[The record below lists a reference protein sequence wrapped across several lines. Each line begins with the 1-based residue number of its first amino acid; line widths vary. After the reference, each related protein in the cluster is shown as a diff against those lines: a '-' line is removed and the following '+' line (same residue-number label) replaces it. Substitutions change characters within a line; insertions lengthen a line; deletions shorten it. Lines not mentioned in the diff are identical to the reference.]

1 MTSALPASPEALTDL
16 AAPNPPKP
24 LLSIKNLSLQFR
36 TRSGIVQ
43 GLRSVSL
50 DLQKGETLGLVGESG
65 SGKSVL
71 SFATMRISD
80 PAAKVTEGSIN
91 FDGMSLL
98 DLSESAMQNIRG
110 REMAMVFQNPRVA
123 LNPIRKVGLQIKDVL
138 RRHAAVPAAQLQQR
152 AIALLQQVRIP
163 DPESRYHAY
172 PAQMSGGQCQRVMI
186 AIALACNPALLIA
199 DEPTTGLDVTTQ
211 AAIMGL
217 IRELARDRRM
227 ATILITHDLALASQ
241 NCERI
246 AVMRHGQIVELAP
259 VEALFSN
266 PQHEYT
272 RALIAAIPASAAK
285 ASPRP
290 IQPPELGH
298 ESPLRDEAS
307 SATPVQPPDKPIT
320 AQSSLPGTLEVHRVV
335 RRFSVGR
342 KAWFGAL
349 TQLHAVDDVS
359 FEIKPGQSLGLV
371 GESGCGKSTMARL
384 VARLIDTSDGRLV
397 FSGTDIGAIPAA
409 KFARAAS
416 RTDIQMVFQDPTDSL
431 NPRYTAY
438 DCIAEPLRLLAGL
451 RDDAVVRVRVGQ
463 AASDVGLPEELLSR
477 FPHQLSGGQKARVG
491 IARAVCMRPKLLV
504 LDEPTAALDVS
515 VQAVVLRLLAELKVK
530 LNMSYLFI
538 SHDLNV
544 VRILCDQVLV
554 MYLGKVVEAGVA
566 QEVFDHPAHPYTR
579 ALVNAIPK
587 IEFPAVPWQGDTG
600 EPQSPIDPDPKRCR
614 YAGRCANEKARCLDN
629 YPSLQWVHS
638 QSRQVAC
645 HFPLL

>member
-1 MTSALPASPEALTDL
+1 MTSTLPASPEAMTAP
-16 AAPNPPKP
+16 AASSPPKP

-123 LNPIRKVGLQIKDVL
+123 LNPIRKVGLQIEDVL

-217 IRELARDRRM
+217 IRDLARDRRM

-285 ASPRP
+285 AS
-290 IQPPELGH
+290 
-298 ESPLRDEAS
+298 
-307 SATPVQPPDKPIT
+307 SATPAHSMDKPIT
-320 AQSSLPGTLEVHRVV
+320 GQSYLPGTLEVHRVV

-342 KAWFGAL
+342 KGWFGAVK
-349 TQLHAVDDVS
+349 QLHAVDDVS
-359 FEIKPGQSLGLV
+359 FEIKPGQSVGLV

-384 VARLIDTSDGRLV
+384 VARLIDTSDGRLM
-397 FSGTDIGAIPAA
+397 FSGTDIGAMPAA
-409 KFARAAS
+409 KFARAES

-451 RDDAVVRVRVGQ
+451 RDDAVVRARVGQ

-491 IARAVCMRPKLLV
+491 IARAVCLRPKLLV

-566 QEVFDHPAHPYTR
+566 QEVFEHPAHPYTR

-614 YAGRCANEKARCLDN
+614 YAGRCANEQARCLDN
-629 YPSLQWVHS
+629 YPSLQWVQT